1 MEIPFPQGAEAWPFT
16 PYVWAV
22 LVMSFQRDQCGR
34 GGGSTVEE
42 PNKHDLS
49 QVIKVNIDTDNYID
63 VMLPLIYGEKET

>member
-1 MEIPFPQGAEAWPFT
+1 MCGLCLWCPSKEISVE
-16 PYVWAV
+16 
-22 LVMSFQRDQCGR
+22 

>member
-1 MEIPFPQGAEAWPFT
+1 MTLHPLCVGCACDVLPKRS
-16 PYVWAV
+16 VWK
-22 LVMSFQRDQCGR
+22 

>member
-1 MEIPFPQGAEAWPFT
+1 ME
-16 PYVWAV
+16 
-22 LVMSFQRDQCGR
+22 